1 MQISPKG
8 YRFFTIPL
16 LLPLAALYLL
26 WRARKQPDY
35 LKYWSERFAWGS
47 FPAPRVRPRI
57 WIHAVSVGE
66 TNATRPLVQAILKNG
81 HSATFC

>member
-1 MQISPKG
+1 MDISLKG
-8 YRFFTIPL
+8 YQRIVPF

-35 LKYWSERFAWGS
+35 LKHWSERFATGEY
-47 FPAPRVRPRI
+47 PAKSSAKKRV

-66 TNATRPLVQAILKNG
+66 TNATRPLVK
-81 HSATFC
+81 ATLSPLPH